1 MKLMIVEDDK
11 ALAKGIELA
20 LSEKENEITVCY
32 DLKTAEEMWESENA
46 DLVIL
51 DVNLPDGSGYDFLA
65 FVKESSKVPVIL
77 LTANDLEIDQVTGFH
92 SVQMIILPNH
102 LVWRCFVQG
111 LKCRNAGF
119 GNSVKIR
126 V

>member
-65 FVKESSKVPVIL
+65 FGKRIIESSGDSF
-77 LTANDLEIDQVTGFH
+77 NCQ
-92 SVQMIILPNH
+92 
-102 LVWRCFVQG
+102 R
-111 LKCRNAGF
+111 F
-119 GNSVKIR
+119 GNR
-126 V
+126 PGDRAFTRRR

>member
-51 DVNLPDGSGYDFLA
+51 DVNLPDGSGF
-65 FVKESSKVPVIL
+65 FGIRKRIIESSGDSF
-77 LTANDLEIDQVTGFH
+77 NCQ
-92 SVQMIILPNH
+92 
-102 LVWRCFVQG
+102 
-111 LKCRNAGF
+111 
-119 GNSVKIR
+119 
-126 V
+126 